1 MLLSGSPALS
11 SLVERRIEEAIAR
24 GEFDHLPGAGRA
36 LEPDIDPLVPE
47 ELRVACRVLRKADLL
62 PAELQCVLEINQ
74 LLTAMANAGADRR
87 GGAPSARSASCR
99 RLRALVIQLELSGQ
113 TATARAAW
121 QRYEEALAARLA

>member
-74 LLTAMANAGADRR
+74 LLTAMPAAGADLH
-87 GGAPSARSASCR
+87 GGASARSASAR